1 MSRALPDRSTHR
13 ERGSTLRPSQPPYHT
28 DRVTL
33 EREVVTERCR
43 SGGPGGQHR
52 NVTESAVRLRHLPS
66 GVRVL
71 AADSRSQHR
80 NRETAFA
87 RLIAKLEELN
97 RVRKARVRT
106 RVSRRAL
113 ERRLSEK
120 RRRHLAKQLRARA
133 RSEED

>member
-1 MSRALPDRSTHR
+1 MSRALPNRSAHH

-28 DRVTL
+28 DRVAL
-33 EREVVTERCR
+33 EREVVTERFR

-80 NRETAFA
+80 NREIAFA

-106 RVSRRAL
+106 RVSRRAV
-113 ERRLSEK
+113 EQRLSEK